1 MYIYLKSLINRSH
14 LSRLVSAV
22 DLFQTLLVSKYIL
35 LMSSGIVSDPQE
47 GILIESFDYRTPN
60 GLHFTVL
67 SDSQESTNELQDLF
81 RKASSIAKMAKLK
94 SKQSAI
100 T

>member
-1 MYIYLKSLINRSH
+1 MKCIFSKSSTKLCRLR
-14 LSRLVSAV
+14 LSAFVA
-22 DLFQTLLVSKYIL
+22 DHFQTLSVSSL
-35 LMSSGIVSDPQE
+35 LLISLLGIVSDPQE

-67 SDSQESTNELQDLF
+67 SDSQESTNDLYEWF
-81 RKASSIAKMAKLK
+81 RKASLTKAPKFK